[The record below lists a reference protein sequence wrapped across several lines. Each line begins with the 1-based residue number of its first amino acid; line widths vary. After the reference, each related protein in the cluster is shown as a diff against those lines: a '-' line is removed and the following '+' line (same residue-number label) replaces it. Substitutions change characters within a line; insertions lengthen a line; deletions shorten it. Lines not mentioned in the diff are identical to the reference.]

1 MMKKI
6 ISLITILCLILPFMY
21 ATQSYAET
29 NDVSFSVKKMNIQR
43 GETITEVVDMN
54 CTTNFS
60 AANFVL
66 TYDSNV
72 LEYVPYYDEDNEVDY
87 NQNCGQTIL
96 NSSGIPNATVLINS
110 DTVGTIKVGYMS
122 TKSVAGKSGEFLKF
136 KFKVKD
142 NAAYGNSNI
151 TINATTLK
159 DEYGKNLNAQYNNGI
174 VSNLSAITI
183 SNSTLEMTV
192 GDQNRLTVE
201 AVEGSI
207 LDSIMWTSSDSNIVN
222 ITSNTGIKE
231 VYFTAVSAGTA
242 TIKASVGE
250 VYASCEVTVKEAEEE
265 YTISIS
271 NPSWS
276 FLPATQKRTLSASFN
291 PVTTGE
297 GKTITWSSSNTSVA
311 TVNSTTGE
319 ITAVANGT
327 TTITATDGNKSNT
340 YTLTVN
346 KTLGDIDEDSK
357 ITSYDAYKALVLYAN
372 QTLEETIN
380 ENEVVILDVERDGNM
395 SSNDAYLILKYSVG
409 LISNF

>member
-159 DEYGKNLNAQYNNGI
+159 DENGTNTLRIFIERWDEKISDFDTLEFYLPSMKITKQKGFSEYEVSDHLRHIKNLGGM
-174 VSNLSAITI
+174 LF
-183 SNSTLEMTV
+183 
-192 GDQNRLTVE
+192 
-201 AVEGSI
+201 
-207 LDSIMWTSSDSNIVN
+207 
-222 ITSNTGIKE
+222 E
-231 VYFTAVSAGTA
+231 VA
-242 TIKASVGE
+242 K
-250 VYASCEVTVKEAEEE
+250 EEE
-265 YTISIS
+265 
-271 NPSWS
+271 
-276 FLPATQKRTLSASFN
+276 
-291 PVTTGE
+291 
-297 GKTITWSSSNTSVA
+297 
-311 TVNSTTGE
+311 
-319 ITAVANGT
+319 
-327 TTITATDGNKSNT
+327 
-340 YTLTVN
+340 LTCP
-346 KTLGDIDEDSK
+346 
-357 ITSYDAYKALVLYAN
+357 
-372 QTLEETIN
+372 
-380 ENEVVILDVERDGNM
+380 RC
-395 SSNDAYLILKYSVG
+395 
-409 LISNF
+409 